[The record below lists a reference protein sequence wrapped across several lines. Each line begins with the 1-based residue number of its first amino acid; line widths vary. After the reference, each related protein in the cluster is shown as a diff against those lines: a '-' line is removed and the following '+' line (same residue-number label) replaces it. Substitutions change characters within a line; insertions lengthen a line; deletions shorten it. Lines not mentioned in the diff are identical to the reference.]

1 MFSDTQC
8 RGEPEDSEDDE
19 DDEYDDGGDEGVCP
33 ALLCVRCVVWTKAQA
48 GQLHRE
54 GAHTRVMAT
63 LPHHP
68 PEHGEN
74 THTHTYTH
82 THSPKDTHTHT
93 HSHTDTHTHSRRPG
107 TKQDYDRECVSLHSR

>member
-33 ALLCVRCVVWTKAQA
+33 ALLCVRCVVRTKAQA

-74 THTHTYTH
+74 THTH
-82 THSPKDTHTHT
+82 K
-93 HSHTDTHTHSRRPG
+93 
-107 TKQDYDRECVSLHSR
+107 